1 MSNQETLADL
11 RLATI
16 SALVK
21 CAAPHSLGR
30 TAVMKLVYF
39 LQVLHRVPLGYDFR
53 IYTYGPY
60 DSQVLED
67 LKVAELKGAVKSLVV
82 GYAVGTGYSIT
93 PGSEADAVVARSPA
107 ISEFMPKIAS
117 VIDEFGSRSATD
129 LEMASTLV
137 FVDRTEMS
145 SGGRITIADAVRKV
159 KEMKPRLEPISI
171 SEEATLLKGKG
182 YIAAA

>member
-1 MSNQETLADL
+1 MNTQGGRAEL
-11 RLATI
+11 RLAAI

-21 CAAPHSLGR
+21 HAAPHPLGR

-39 LQVLHRVPLGYDFR
+39 LQVLHKVPLGYDFR

-67 LKVAELKGAVKSLVV
+67 LKVAELKGAVRSAAV
-82 GYAVGTGYSIT
+82 GYSMGTGYSIT
-93 PGSEADAVVARSPA
+93 PGSEADAVVARSQS
-107 ISEFMPKIAS
+107 ILDFMPQIMA
-117 VIDEFGSRSATD
+117 VINDFGNRSATD

-137 FVDRTEMS
+137 FVDRAETTSGRNMS
-145 SGGRITIADAVRKV
+145 IAEAVQKV
-159 KEMKPRLEPISI
+159 REMKPRLEPNRI
-171 SEEATLLKGKG
+171 SEEAGSLKARG

>member
-1 MSNQETLADL
+1 MNTQEPRADL

-21 CAAPHSLGR
+21 QAAPHSLGR

-39 LQVLHRVPLGYDFR
+39 LQVLHKMPLGYDFR

-67 LKVAELKGAVKSLVV
+67 LKVAELKGAVKSAAV

-93 PGSEADAVVARSPA
+93 PGSEADAVVARSPS
-107 ISEFMPKIAS
+107 ISEFLPKIAA
-117 VIDEFGSRSATD
+117 VVDEFGNRSATD

-145 SGGRITIADAVRKV
+145 SGRTITIADAVQKV
-159 KEMKPRLEPISI
+159 KEMKPRLEPVRISQ
-171 SEEATLLKGKG
+171 EATSLKGKG